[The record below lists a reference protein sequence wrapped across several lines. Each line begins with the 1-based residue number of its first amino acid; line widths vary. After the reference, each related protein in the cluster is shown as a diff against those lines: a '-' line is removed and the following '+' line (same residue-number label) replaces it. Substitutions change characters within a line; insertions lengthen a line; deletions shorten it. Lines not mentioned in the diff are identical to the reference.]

1 MEAFYNSLSPVQKFF
16 LFSAVVG
23 GVIFIVRMILML
35 AGVSGHELHDGH
47 FDYSDSHGDADTSFK
62 LFSLHGLTG
71 FFMMFGL
78 VGLGLSRQRLIP
90 DLVAG
95 AVGVLAGLA
104 TVWVIGKVF
113 SGMTKLQSDGTLR
126 LSDAVGQQGK
136 VYLTIPAG
144 GTGQVQVGFQGRL
157 MIYEAVSANKEA
169 IKTGDQVVVIDITG
183 GNILVVEKV

>member
-16 LFSAVVG
+16 LFSAVAG
-23 GVIFIVRMILML
+23 GAIFIIRMIMML
-35 AGVSGHELHDGH
+35 AGVGGHDVHDGQ
-47 FDYSDSHGDADTSFK
+47 FDYSVTHADSDASFK

-90 DLVAG
+90 DLFAG
-95 AVGVLAGLA
+95 AVGVLAGLV

-113 SGMTKLQSDGTLR
+113 SGMIKLQSDGTLR

-136 VYLTIPAG
+136 VYLTIPAN

-157 MIYEAVSANKEA
+157 MIYEAVSASKEA
-169 IKTGDQVVVIDITG
+169 IKSGEPVVVIDITG
-183 GNILVVEKV
+183 GNILVVEKA

>member
-16 LFSAVVG
+16 LFSALVG
-23 GVIFIVRMILML
+23 GAVFVLRMIMML
-35 AGVSGHELHDGH
+35 AGLGSHDIHDGH
-47 FDYSDSHGDADTSFK
+47 FDYSDTHSDADASFK

-78 VGLGLSRQRLIP
+78 VGLGLSRQQLIP

-104 TVWVIGKVF
+104 TVWVIGKIF
-113 SGMTKLQSDGTLR
+113 SGMAKLQSDGTLR
-126 LSDAVGQQGK
+126 LSDAIGQQGR

-144 GTGQVQVGFQGRL
+144 GTGQVQVAFQGRM

-169 IKTGDQVVVIDITG
+169 IKTGEQIVVIDIVG
-183 GNILVVEKV
+183 GNILSVEKV

>member
-1 MEAFYNSLSPVQKFF
+1 MDEFYNSLSPVQKFF

-23 GVIFIVRMILML
+23 GAIFIVRMILML
-35 AGVSGHELHDGH
+35 AGLGGHDVHDGQ
-47 FDYSDSHGDADTSFK
+47 FDYSDTHADADASFK

-113 SGMTKLQSDGTLR
+113 SGMAKLQSDGTLR
-126 LSDAVGQQGK
+126 LSDAIGQQGK

-144 GTGQVQVGFQGRL
+144 GAGQVQVAFQGRL
-157 MIYEAVSANKEA
+157 MIYEAVSANKES

-183 GNILVVEKV
+183 GNILVVEKI